1 MEQKYEAVIGLEIHA
16 ELQTR
21 SKMFC
26 ACPADYAHAESPN
39 THICPICTG
48 QPGTLP
54 VVNRAALEQGIQVA
68 LALHCT
74 IPPLNIFAR
83 KNYYYPD
90 LPKGYQISQY
100 EMPLAVNGWVEV
112 PVGKEGTLQR
122 IRIRRVHLEEDTAKL
137 FHQGNRSLIDFNRA
151 GVPLLEIVSEPDMH
165 SVDAVLAYAMHIR
178 NVLRYLGVN
187 SGDMQKGVLR
197 FEANISVRPAGSQ
210 ELRTRTEIKN
220 LNSFRALTRAT
231 AYEIRRQI
239 AIYESGGQVL
249 QETLGWD
256 EEHEV
261 TLSQRS
267 KEHAH
272 DYRYFPEPDLPPLQ
286 IEAAWVEALRAA
298 LPELP
303 EARRQRFIEAYGLPV
318 AEARI
323 LTAEKPLADY
333 FEAVLP
339 QTQASP
345 REVSSW
351 MIGEFLRHL
360 NERQIEVEAVPFPPP
375 ALAELLNLVAQRT
388 ITMATA
394 KEVLR
399 EMFESGAMPQAIVE
413 ARGLAQIAD
422 EATLMPLIERVLQE
436 NPQVVESYLNG
447 KESVFQ
453 WLMGQVARATRGKAD
468 PQLTRQLLQSRLD
481 ALRRSRL

>member
-1 MEQKYEAVIGLEIHA
+1 MENARYEAVIGLEIHA

-26 ACPADYAHAESPN
+26 ACSADYAAASEPN
-39 THICPICTG
+39 TLICPICTA

-54 VVNRAALEQGIQVA
+54 MVNQRAIEQGIQVA
-68 LALHCT
+68 LALNCS
-74 IPPLNIFAR
+74 IPPLNVFAR

-100 EMPLAVNGWVEV
+100 EMPLALNGWVEIH
-112 PVGKEGTLQR
+112 PKGESRPQR
-122 IRIRRVHLEEDTAKL
+122 VRVRRVHLEEDTAKL
-137 FHQGNRSLIDFNRA
+137 FHQGRETLVDFNRA

-165 SVDAVLAYAMHIR
+165 SVEAVLAYAMHIR

-197 FEANISVRPAGSQ
+197 FEANVSVRPQGSQ

-220 LNSFRALTRAT
+220 LNSFRALARAT
-231 AYEIRRQI
+231 AHEIRRQI
-239 AIYESGGQVL
+239 ALYERGEQVS

-256 EEHEV
+256 EAREV
-261 TLSQRS
+261 TIPQRG

-272 DYRYFPEPDLPPLQ
+272 DYRYFPEPDLPPLEISPQ
-286 IEAAWVEALRAA
+286 WVERLRAG

-303 EARRQRFIEAYGLPV
+303 EARLRRFVEGYGLSE
-318 AEARI
+318 AEAHT
-323 LTAEKPLADY
+323 LVAEKPLADY
-333 FEAVLP
+333 FEAVVA
-339 QTQASP
+339 QTKASA
-345 REVSSW
+345 REVANW
-351 MIGEFLRHL
+351 MVGEFLRHL
-360 NERQIEVEAVPFPPP
+360 NERQLEVEAVPFPPQSM
-375 ALAELLNLVAQRT
+375 AQLLDLILQRA
-388 ITMATA
+388 ITMASA

-399 EMFESGAMPQAIVE
+399 EMFASGAEPQKIIQE
-413 ARGLAQIAD
+413 RGFGQISD
-422 EATLMPLIERVLQE
+422 ESTLQMLVDQVLQE
-436 NPQVVESYLNG
+436 NPDVVASYLQG

-468 PQLTRQLLQSRLD
+468 PQVTRRLLQERLES
-481 ALRRSRL
+481 LRRS

>member
-1 MEQKYEAVIGLEIHA
+1 MENARYEAVIGLEIHA

-26 ACPADYAHAESPN
+26 ACSADYAAAPEPN
-39 THICPICTG
+39 TLICPICTA

-54 VVNRAALEQGIQVA
+54 VVNQRAIEQGIQVA
-68 LALHCT
+68 LALNCS
-74 IPPLNIFAR
+74 IPPLNVFAR

-100 EMPLAVNGWVEV
+100 EMPLALNGWVEIH
-112 PVGKEGTLQR
+112 PKGESRPQR
-122 IRIRRVHLEEDTAKL
+122 VRVRRVHLEEDTAKL
-137 FHQGNRSLIDFNRA
+137 FHQGGETLVDFNRA

-165 SVDAVLAYAMHIR
+165 SVEAVLAYAMHIR

-197 FEANISVRPAGSQ
+197 FEANVSVRPQGSQ

-220 LNSFRALTRAT
+220 LNSFRALARAT

-239 AIYESGGQVL
+239 ALYERGEQVS

-256 EEHEV
+256 EEREV
-261 TLSQRS
+261 TIPQRG

-272 DYRYFPEPDLPPLQ
+272 DYRYFPEPDLPPLEISPQ
-286 IEAAWVEALRAA
+286 WVERLRAS

-303 EARRQRFIEAYGLPV
+303 EARLRRFVEGYGLS
-318 AEARI
+318 ASEART
-323 LTAEKPLADY
+323 LVAEKPLADY
-333 FEAVLP
+333 FEAVVT
-339 QTQASP
+339 QTKASA
-345 REVSSW
+345 REVANW
-351 MIGEFLRHL
+351 MVGEFLRHL
-360 NERQIEVEAVPFPPP
+360 NERQLEVEAVPFPPQFM
-375 ALAELLNLVAQRT
+375 AQLLDLILERA
-388 ITMATA
+388 ITMASA

-399 EMFESGAMPQAIVE
+399 EMFASGAEPQKIIQE
-413 ARGLAQIAD
+413 RGFGQISD
-422 EATLMPLIERVLQE
+422 EKTLQRLVDQVLQE
-436 NPQVVESYLNG
+436 NPDVVASYLQG

-468 PQLTRQLLQSRLD
+468 PQVTRRLLQERLD
-481 ALRRSRL
+481 SLRRP

>member
-16 ELQTR
+16 ELQTH

-26 ACPADYAHAESPN
+26 SCSADYAHAESPN
-39 THICPICTG
+39 TLICPVCTG

-54 VVNRAALEQGIQVA
+54 VVNRRAVEQGIQVA
-68 LALHCT
+68 LALNCA
-74 IPPLNIFAR
+74 IPPLNVFAR

-137 FHQGNRSLIDFNRA
+137 FHQGDRSLIDFNRA

-197 FEANISVRPAGSQ
+197 FEANISVRPIGSQ

-231 AYEIRRQI
+231 AYEIRRQM
-239 AIYESGGQVL
+239 AIYEAGGEVL

-256 EEHEV
+256 EEREV
-261 TLSQRS
+261 TLAQRS

-286 IEAAWVEALRAA
+286 IEPAWIESLRAA

-303 EARRQRFIEAYGLPV
+303 EARRQRFIEAYGLS
-318 AEARI
+318 AADARI
-323 LTAEKPLADY
+323 LTAEKSLADY
-333 FEAVLP
+333 FEAVLA
-339 QTQASP
+339 QTQAPP
-345 REVSSW
+345 REVASW
-351 MIGEFLRHL
+351 MVGEFLRHL
-360 NERQIEVEAVPFPPP
+360 NERQLEVEAVPFPPQ
-375 ALAELLNLVAQRT
+375 AMAQLLNLLAQRL

-399 EMFESGAMPQAIVE
+399 EMFESGAMPQSIVQ
-413 ARGLAQIAD
+413 ARGLAQISD
-422 EATLMPLIERVLQE
+422 EATLIPIVEQVLRE

-468 PQLTRQLLQSRLD
+468 PQLTRQLLQSRID
-481 ALRRSRL
+481 ALRRSRM

>member
-1 MEQKYEAVIGLEIHA
+1 
-16 ELQTR
+16 
-21 SKMFC
+21 
-26 ACPADYAHAESPN
+26 
-39 THICPICTG
+39 
-48 QPGTLP
+48 
-54 VVNRAALEQGIQVA
+54 
-68 LALHCT
+68 
-74 IPPLNIFAR
+74 
-83 KNYYYPD
+83 
-90 LPKGYQISQY
+90 
-100 EMPLAVNGWVEV
+100 
-112 PVGKEGTLQR
+112 
-122 IRIRRVHLEEDTAKL
+122 
-137 FHQGNRSLIDFNRA
+137 
-151 GVPLLEIVSEPDMH
+151 
-165 SVDAVLAYAMHIR
+165 
-178 NVLRYLGVN
+178 
-187 SGDMQKGVLR
+187 
-197 FEANISVRPAGSQ
+197 
-210 ELRTRTEIKN
+210 
-220 LNSFRALTRAT
+220 
-231 AYEIRRQI
+231 
-239 AIYESGGQVL
+239 
-249 QETLGWD
+249 
-256 EEHEV
+256 
-261 TLSQRS
+261 
-267 KEHAH
+267 
-272 DYRYFPEPDLPPLQ
+272 
-286 IEAAWVEALRAA
+286 

-323 LTAEKPLADY
+323 LTAEKSLADY

-360 NERQIEVEAVPFPPP
+360 NERQIEVEAVPFPPQ

-422 EATLMPLIERVLQE
+422 EATLMPLIEQVLQE